1 MTIGE
6 KIAKLRIER
15 NITQEYLADVLN
27 VSRQAVSRWEINKA
41 LPQIDKIIQLCELFN
56 ISTD

>member
-27 VSRQAVSRWEINKA
+27 VSRQAVSRWEINKS